1 MMNYVL
7 SVIDAAPTGF
17 NFSIDANTVMLALIA
32 GLISMVAWFT
42 RKWCFAIE
50 AQIGSIHTDMKE
62 HNDKSDQTHERVF
75 KALALDAKR
84 IAYIEGKLKVR
95 ED

>member
-7 SVIDAAPTGF
+7 SVIDGAPTGIGF
-17 NFSIDANTVMLALIA
+17 TIDMNTVMLGLITGLIA
-32 GLISMVAWFT
+32 IIAWFT
-42 RKWCFAIE
+42 RKWALGIE
-50 AQIGSIHTDMKE
+50 TQLGSIHADMKD

-75 KALALDAKR
+75 KALGSDGKR
-84 IAYIEGKLKVR
+84 ISYLEGKLKVR